1 MVVCRVVH
9 MIPQHSRLRAGTATY
24 RMAAQ
29 VSGVLASG
37 LIFLSG
43 CSSLPS
49 SGPTESQF
57 LSAQK
62 DPQKNKL
69 GFGLV
74 QISSDLLTILAS
86 DSPAPLSSLDKI
98 TDRPTSNDMIGPGDT
113 IQISIYEIG
122 NGLFGGG
129 GSNASGTSMAAAMA
143 GGSTTTQNTGS
154 ILSSGGTGQDPQGA
168 KAMLSNLPP
177 LKVSAEGT
185 VTVPYA
191 GTLHVAGQT
200 VDQAAATIRQALAR
214 KSQAPQVVV
223 HVVESVT
230 NSAIVYGNVTRPGR
244 VFLTPARERLMDV
257 IALAQGSPHPPEDSI
272 IQLTRGNHVAR
283 VAMSVPEND
292 PSQNIEIHPGDRIEV
307 IYKPRTFTVFG
318 ATGKVS
324 EVPFAVPELSLSEAL
339 ARTGGPL
346 DQQSDPNGI
355 FLLRYE
361 DNDVVRRLGLPVAEG
376 KPVTPIVYQID
387 MMNPGNYFLGQHFA
401 MRDKDMLYYSNA
413 KANNFYKLFGLISTI
428 IQPGITAGYMVAR

>member
-1 MVVCRVVH
+1 
-9 MIPQHSRLRAGTATY
+9 
-24 RMAAQ
+24 MAARACGVL
-29 VSGVLASG
+29 VSGL
-37 LIFLSG
+37 LFLSG

-57 LSAQK
+57 INAQK
-62 DPQKNKL
+62 DPKKNKL
-69 GFGLV
+69 GFGIV

-86 DSPAPLSSLDKI
+86 DSPTPLSTLDKV
-98 TDRPTSNDMIGPGDT
+98 TDRPTSNDMIGPGDI

-129 GSNASGTSMAAAMA
+129 GSNASGTSIAATMAS
-143 GGSTTTQNTGS
+143 GSATPQSTGS
-154 ILSSGGTGQDPQGA
+154 ILSSGGAAQDQQA
-168 KAMLSNLPP
+168 SVKAILSNLPP
-177 LKVSAEGT
+177 LNVSADGT

-191 GTLHVAGQT
+191 GTLHVAGRT
-200 VDQAAATIRQALAR
+200 VDQTAAMVRQALAK

-223 HVVESVT
+223 RVVQSVT

-244 VFLTPARERLMDV
+244 VLLTPTRERLMDV
-257 IALAQGSPHPPEDSI
+257 IALAQGSSHPPEDSV

-292 PSQNIEIHPGDRIEV
+292 PSQNIAIHPGDRIEV

-324 EVPFAVPELSLSEAL
+324 EVPFTVPELSLSEAI

-387 MMNPGNYFLGQHFA
+387 MMNPGNYFLGQHFV

-413 KANNFYKLFGLISTI
+413 KANNFYKLFALISTI
-428 IQPGITAGYMVAR
+428 VQPGITAGYMAR

>member
-1 MVVCRVVH
+1 M
-9 MIPQHSRLRAGTATY
+9 
-24 RMAAQ
+24 
-29 VSGVLASG
+29 SG
-37 LIFLSG
+37 LLFLSG

-57 LSAQK
+57 INAQK
-62 DPQKNKL
+62 DPKKNKL
-69 GFGLV
+69 GFGIV

-86 DSPAPLSSLDKI
+86 DSPTPLSTLDKV
-98 TDRPTSNDMIGPGDT
+98 TDRPTSNDMIGPGDI

-129 GSNASGTSMAAAMA
+129 GSNASGTSIAATMAS
-143 GGSTTTQNTGS
+143 GSATPQSTGS
-154 ILSSGGTGQDPQGA
+154 ILSSGGAAQDQQA
-168 KAMLSNLPP
+168 SVKAILSNLPP
-177 LKVSAEGT
+177 LNVSADGT

-191 GTLHVAGQT
+191 GTLHVAGRT
-200 VDQAAATIRQALAR
+200 VDQTAAMVRQALAK

-223 HVVESVT
+223 RVVQSVT

-244 VFLTPARERLMDV
+244 VLLTPTRERLMDV
-257 IALAQGSPHPPEDSI
+257 IALAQGSSHPPEDSV

-292 PSQNIEIHPGDRIEV
+292 PSQNIAIHPGDRIEV

-324 EVPFAVPELSLSEAL
+324 EVPFTVPELSLSEAI

-387 MMNPGNYFLGQHFA
+387 MMNPGNYFLGQHFV

-413 KANNFYKLFGLISTI
+413 KANNFYKLFALISTI
-428 IQPGITAGYMVAR
+428 VQPGITAGYMAR